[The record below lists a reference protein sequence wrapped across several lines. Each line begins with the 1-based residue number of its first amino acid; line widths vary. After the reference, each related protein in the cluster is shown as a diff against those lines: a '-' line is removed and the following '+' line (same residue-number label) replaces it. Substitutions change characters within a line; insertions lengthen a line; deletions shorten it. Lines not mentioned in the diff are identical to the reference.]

1 MSPYAIC
8 TIHLLT
14 TFYLQ
19 PVSVMLLVQVV
30 YNVLILLDSATA
42 MLVIREQTVIPL
54 VVVTLLVQAAIR
66 VITLQVN
73 VLAILDTQESHVT
86 LVLPITIEQ
95 VAEHA
100 QVSVIIYQ
108 SKTIRFLRFICSL
121 WL

>member
-54 VVVTLLVQAAIR
+54 VVVTLLVQVAIH
-66 VITLQVN
+66 VISLQVN
-73 VLAILDTQESHVT
+73 VLAILDTQEPHVT
-86 LVLPITIEQ
+86 LVTPNTTNQ
-95 VAEHA
+95 VMELV
-100 QVSVIIYQ
+100 QVRIV
-108 SKTIRFLRFICSL
+108 
-121 WL
+121 